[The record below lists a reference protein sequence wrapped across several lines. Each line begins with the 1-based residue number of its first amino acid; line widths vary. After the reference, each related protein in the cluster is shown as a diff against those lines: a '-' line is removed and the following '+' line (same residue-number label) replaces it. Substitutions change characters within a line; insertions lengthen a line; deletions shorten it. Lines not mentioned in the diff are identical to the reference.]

1 MSVANSGNILSSSAI
16 FHREDTFSN
25 HLTSNGSDNVNTE
38 DLVGGAVRENLD
50 ETFRVVDSLCSGVG
64 HEGEASDLVG
74 DAFGLEVF
82 FGLANPGDFGVGVDN
97 RGDAVV
103 VNVDILNN
111 E

>member
-1 MSVANSGNILSSSAI
+1 MSVANSGHILSSSAI
-16 FHREDTFSN
+16 FHRQDTFSN

-74 DAFGLEVF
+74 DAFSLEVF
-82 FGLANPGDFGVGVDN
+82 FGLANPGDFGVGVDD
-97 RGDAVV
+97 RGDAVIV
-103 VNVDILNN
+103 DVDIFND